1 MAVFLRTAL
10 DLSPIFKSYRSL
22 FIITSKG
29 SGVISRLKKKRE
41 EFAPDDFF
49 SFADFLASI
58 YIDWI
63 NVVNDRTD
71 TLGGN
76 ITALFAGKI
85 RQAYYKIIGSR
96 FIGSLSHSPRRNSKI
111 VLAVYVDGL
120 DDYSS
125 IIIAYML
132 SSRCLDYNTK

>member
-1 MAVFLRTAL
+1 M
-10 DLSPIFKSYRSL
+10 
-22 FIITSKG
+22 
-29 SGVISRLKKKRE
+29 
-41 EFAPDDFF
+41 
-49 SFADFLASI
+49 
-58 YIDWI
+58 
-63 NVVNDRTD
+63 D
-71 TLGGN
+71 TLDA
-76 ITALFAGKI
+76 TLLFAGKI

-96 FIGSLSHSPRRNSKI
+96 FIGPLSHSPRRNSKI